1 MFLYLIV
8 LVMRRQ
14 AMCLRC
20 VVACNII
27 PEVNSVQ
34 EQAW

>member
-1 MFLYLIV
+1 MFLYLTV
-8 LVMRRQ
+8 LVMRRK

-20 VVACNII
+20 VAASNII